1 MFIPRFNVTAGINS
15 ESPVSQSSFCI
26 NDSYPP
32 EGKAMSKYVQR
43 TIRGK
48 NAFFAVTQNVSN
60 IEEQDSPAHK
70 IIEMLTDDTHKVISS
85 DQSRIEDATR
95 AFLTDANGELSSYA
109 SANALEDYGA
119 SCITL
124 SVIDGKA
131 TFFNVG
137 NILGFFYHDKALR
150 QMSENNSEKIESNTP
165 AGNILDDI
173 PVIRQKLI
181 PTKYAGSLSS
191 GETLA
196 PFISETV
203 DIDRDD
209 VFLLCSGELC
219 DKLPQ
224 SRISH
229 ILSQPISDDKMVRR
243 LINEALARGAG
254 GELTVLLIRNGGRP
268 FLQKAKILTV
278 FKAVAGVIA
287 AGVLSAFL
295 LSFIHSCSH
304 KPVIIE
310 ENPQAVP
317 SETPLSNE
325 FITVDPSL

>member
-15 ESPVSQSSFCI
+15 ESPTLQSSFCL
-26 NDSYPP
+26 NDSCPP

-48 NAFFAVTQNVSN
+48 SAFFAVAENV
-60 IEEQDSPAHK
+60 EPVFDQDSPAHK
-70 IIEMLTDDTHKVISS
+70 IIGMLSEDTHKVISS

-109 SANALEDYGA
+109 SANGLTDYGA
-119 SCITL
+119 SCTTL
-124 SVIDGKA
+124 SIIDGKA

-137 NILGFFYHDKALR
+137 NVLGFFYHNKTLR
-150 QMSENNSEKIESNTP
+150 QMSENNSERTESAVP
-165 AGNILDDI
+165 AGNILDNI
-173 PVIRQKLI
+173 PVMRQKLM

-191 GETLA
+191 GDILA

-224 SRISH
+224 SRISY
-229 ILSQPISDDKMVRR
+229 ILSLPISDDKMVRR
-243 LINEALARGAG
+243 LINEALARGAV
-254 GELTVLLIRNGGRP
+254 GELTVLLIRDGGKP
-268 FLQKAKILTV
+268 FIQKNKVSAIVKTV
-278 FKAVAGVIA
+278 MGVIA
-287 AGVLSAFL
+287 AAVLSAFL
-295 LSFIHSCSH
+295 MSFIHSCSH
-304 KPVIIE
+304 KPVIMQ
-310 ENPQAVP
+310 ENSQTEP
-317 SETPLSNE
+317 SETQPSNE
-325 FITVDPSL
+325 FMTVDPSL